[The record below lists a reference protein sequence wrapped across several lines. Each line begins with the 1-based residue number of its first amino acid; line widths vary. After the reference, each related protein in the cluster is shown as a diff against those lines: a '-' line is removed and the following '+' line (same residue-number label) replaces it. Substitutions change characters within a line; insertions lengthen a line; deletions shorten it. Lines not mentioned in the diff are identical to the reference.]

1 MDYYNWQRSGLTPGP
16 PYNKTSPNIAQLRAY
31 LLANFG
37 GTNLGTYGVR
47 PVTGGTQWSTHAF
60 GAALDWGYHVDGRTD
75 YLMALRAMDWMI
87 EHHEVL
93 GVQMIVDEG
102 HNRTWKCYRPELGG
116 PGWKSSVIKGGSW
129 LHIETTR
136 VHWPLGTPIAS
147 RLPVVK
153 PEPPE
158 VTEPTPE
165 VDDMGKLFKCD
176 DGDPAEF
183 VVSGG
188 CARWVRDP
196 ENRKA
201 LQFAGLC
208 ASGAPNLCGRA
219 FYKNLTLVGGVPQYP
234 ANYAGPRTVAADFG
248 V

>member
-1 MDYYNWQRSGLTPGP
+1 MQYYNWQRSGLTPGA

-31 LLANFG
+31 LLANYG
-37 GTNLGTYGVR
+37 GMNLGTYGVR

-60 GAALDWGYHVDGRTD
+60 GGALDWGYHVDGRTD
-75 YLMALRAMDWMI
+75 YKSALEAIDFMI

-136 VHWPLGTPIAS
+136 DMWPLATPIAS

-153 PEPPE
+153 PDPPE
-158 VTEPTPE
+158 VTTPTPE
-165 VDDMGKLFKCD
+165 APTVGKRFKAD
-176 DGDPAEF
+176 DGDVAEF
-183 VVSGG
+183 CVVGG
-188 CARWVRDP
+188 IAKWIKDP
-196 ENRKA
+196 AHRNFLR
-201 LQFAGLC
+201 FAGQLDNEP
-208 ASGAPNLCGRA
+208 ANLIARA
-219 FYKNLTLVGGVPQYP
+219 DLKKFSLVGPQPVYP
-234 ANYAGPRTVAADFG
+234 AGYTGPVTSASSFA
-248 V
+248 